1 MALGAS
7 AMQLNSTGAS
17 NTAVGVTAGAY
28 AFNGGT
34 SINNTTSSF
43 SLFLGR
49 DTKPDNIGQTNQIVI
64 GYLANGIGSNS
75 VVLGNDSITKTA
87 LKGNVGIGTTAPGA
101 KLTVITPF
109 NNYPTDKNPV
119 ISLRQSTDNTFGF
132 DWIQDGQNTGDLH
145 LHRVNSGVSNHVL
158 AITRGAG
165 NVGIGTTAPTTPLTI
180 QANSGGS
187 AFNILGSY
195 GNFLFQC
202 GGVYGVN
209 LSSQSNTSTD
219 GFLLGTDSGS
229 SNAGAMLRLQ
239 TKGVTRAVID
249 YLGNVGIGTTSPTSK
264 LHVAGNSSPGIAIEN
279 TVATGYSELL
289 FKNTVAT
296 GSSIFLNG
304 SAQSG
309 YGGNSSLNI
318 YSSNGPLAFHTAT
331 VTNALSIAQ
340 SGTCTHAG
348 NLIFAPDNTY
358 DIGASGATRPRNVY
372 VAGLAVVGS
381 SLGVGGD
388 LTVGDTKLLGWI
400 SGRSIMSSPADG
412 YIRFTDSFQTNFN
425 RLQFGGTSASFPALK
440 RVGTDLQVVVA
451 NTTAAIGVAAGDA
464 DLTFIEDRYRRK
476 GTGTPEAAV
485 TAPIGAVYH
494 RTDGGAG
501 TSFYVK
507 ESGTGNTGWVGK

>member
-1 MALGAS
+1 MANLNLSQFTEKLFVADADHTFIWDTVGAISKRVSRNSWLSGTTADFHLGLADAAS
-7 AMQLNSTGAS
+7 PVAQTISVQSVVAGTTN
-17 NTAVGVTAGAY
+17 TAGA
-28 AFNGGT
+28 NL
-34 SINNTTSSF
+34 SINGSQGTGTGAGGALLLRTAPAGSS
-43 SLFLGR
+43 
-49 DTKPDNIGQTNQIVI
+49 
-64 GYLANGIGSNS
+64 
-75 VVLGNDSITKTA
+75 
-87 LKGNVGIGTTAPGA
+87 GTT
-101 KLTVITPF
+101 
-109 NNYPTDKNPV
+109 
-119 ISLRQSTDNTFGF
+119 
-132 DWIQDGQNTGDLH
+132 QNALVTA
-145 LHRVNSGVSNHVL
+145 V
-158 AITRGAG
+158 AITSAG

-340 SGTCTHAG
+340 SGA
-348 NLIFAPDNTY
+348 ITY
-358 DIGASGATRPRNVY
+358 TGSVLSASGSSGALGA
-372 VAGLAVVGS
+372 AGVERTYINQNGS
-381 SLGVGGD
+381 RIFGFDSGLF
-388 LTVGDTKLLGWI
+388 LLGAAY
-400 SGRSIMSSPADG
+400 SGA
-412 YIRFTDSFQTNFN
+412 N
-425 RLQFGGTSASFPALK
+425 PALK
-440 RVGTDLQVVVA
+440 RNGTEIQARLADDLAFTFIQGKLKTDTAYTGTVVA
-451 NTTAAIGVAAGDA
+451 ATGYITIYDS
-464 DLTFIEDRYRRK
+464 
-476 GTGTPEAAV
+476 TGTAYRVPCAV
-485 TAPIGAVYH
+485 
-494 RTDGGAG
+494 
-501 TSFYVK
+501 
-507 ESGTGNTGWVGK
+507 